1 MIMMDA
7 KHLNNLT
14 PEEFEK
20 LVADLLAASG
30 YTDVRVTGGP
40 GDKGVDIIAKRD
52 NETTAIQVKHK
63 THLKS
68 DQIRRFVDKYF
79 MDTSTPRSLVF
90 VTSADLPPSA
100 NNISDQLPPGHR
112 FQVLGRQD
120 VLRLLAEHSKVADR
134 YFGLVKR
141 RLSSQRVQFIA
152 GALGV
157 FASVV
162 SLVFSFHSM
171 LSPVRAPLDQR
182 IQTVE
187 KALTSIRD
195 LETYL
200 GKIKTDM
207 VEKEKTTQIINER
220 YAQAKELEKLT
231 QTQLDALRV
240 TLQAQNWHRT
250 LFNYAMGFILG
261 IASSFVA
268 SVLFAKWRQRRALE

>member
-1 MIMMDA
+1 MMDA
-7 KHLNNLT
+7 KHLNALT

-20 LVADLLAASG
+20 LVADLLGASG
-30 YTDVRVTGGP
+30 YTDVQVTGGP
-40 GDKGVDIIAKRD
+40 GDKGIDIIARRD

-63 THLKS
+63 AHLKS
-68 DQIRRFVDKYF
+68 DDIRRFVDKYF

-100 NNISDQLPPGHR
+100 KNISDQLPPGHR
-112 FQVLGRQD
+112 FQLLGRQD
-120 VLRLLAEHSKVADR
+120 VLRLLAAHSKVADR

-152 GALGV
+152 GALGTV
-157 FASVV
+157 ASVAA
-162 SLVFSFHSM
+162 LLFSFHSM
-171 LSPVRAPLDQR
+171 LPPVEAPLDQR

-207 VEKEKTTQIINER
+207 VEKEKATQIINER
-220 YAQAKELEKLT
+220 YAKP
-231 QTQLDALRV
+231 R
-240 TLQAQNWHRT
+240 NWR
-250 LFNYAMGFILG
+250 
-261 IASSFVA
+261 S
-268 SVLFAKWRQRRALE
+268 